1 MRSRKSFANN
11 FSNTHSTQT
20 RYASL
25 FFILSRDYPL
35 VTCWWFEFPASIP
48 CISKELFH
56 QLATHT
62 VATLASAAIQ
72 WWKVDKKWQQWGV
85 LMPQKWFSTRV
96 SGSFSLCEAL
106 QCRDGI
112 TDVLGLCCGQGKWDK
127 YSLCSGFFGFSV
139 FRLQRFLLVF
149 YYRCAG
155 ATWAAF
161 RGAFGPLVVAD
172 FGKLQTLSLIETRT
186 SSRDMPASL
195 RPVHYALSFR
205 LNVIFLLNS
214 DFRQAW
220 LYDGKRYAKICRIIL
235 R

>member
-1 MRSRKSFANN
+1 MIWVSSLDSLHLQGTFPSTRNPHCGNPSFSSYSVMKGRQKMTTMRCLN
-11 FSNTHSTQT
+11 
-20 RYASL
+20 
-25 FFILSRDYPL
+25 
-35 VTCWWFEFPASIP
+35 
-48 CISKELFH
+48 
-56 QLATHT
+56 
-62 VATLASAAIQ
+62 AA
-72 WWKVDKKWQQWGV
+72 
-85 LMPQKWFSTRV
+85 KWFSTRV

-172 FGKLQTLSLIETRT
+172 FGKLQTLNLIETRT

-205 LNVIFLLNS
+205 LNVIFWLNS

-220 LYDGKRYAKICRIIL
+220 LYDGKQYAKICRIIL